1 MTKNKKIILVLSTTI
16 FILSIILIYFF
27 SNSNK
32 KIATPTTETPIIKSE
47 NQTHPKEVNGTSL
60 SFTATENSTVYEFMN
75 KLKNEG
81 KINFTEKNYTG
92 MGKFISEINGI
103 KGNGVKNWIYY
114 VNGVEAEVGVSN
126 YKINKGD
133 IISWKYE

>member
-1 MTKNKKIILVLSTTI
+1 MIKTKKITLVLSTTI

-32 KIATPTTETPIIKSE
+32 KIATPITDTPIIKSK

-75 KLKNEG
+75 KLKNKD

-114 VNGVEAEVGVSN
+114 VNGVKAEVGVSN